1 MDVELQDPSKIR
13 RTNRLLVSSIV
24 QRGAVMTEIGSNN
37 LYGDAIKEIEEFKQ
51 IQIQSV
57 KVIEQ
62 WKSEILSMIFL
73 DNRDHGEK
81 GEGG

>member
-51 IQIQSV
+51 IQSQSV

-62 WKSEILSMIFL
+62 WKSEILSMIFV
-73 DNRDHGEK
+73 DNRDYGEK

>member
-1 MDVELQDPSKIR
+1 
-13 RTNRLLVSSIV
+13 
-24 QRGAVMTEIGSNN
+24 MTEIGSNN